1 MYTRWS
7 LDKLKLTS
15 QFGWIIFIQVLKKSG
30 PKYEKHNNLID
41 GVNEVGDTNQFF
53 NDFRVSKEKQ

>member
-7 LDKLKLTS
+7 LINSNLPHNL
-15 QFGWIIFIQVLKKSG
+15 VLEKSG

-41 GVNEVGDTNQFF
+41 GVSEVGDTNHFF
-53 NDFRVSKEKQ
+53 NDSRVSKEKQ